1 MSRPGLANRTFL
13 VTGGSSGIGL
23 ATVRRLREEGAR
35 VVAVARGAE
44 RLAAALG
51 SEDATLRIIAADVAD
66 EARVKSLAEE
76 LKTGSVALHGVVHCA
91 GAHALRPL
99 KVLGADELQR
109 MYASH
114 VISSVML
121 CRYLVGTR
129 VLMEG
134 ASVVLLASVAALRGA
149 SGTIAY
155 AGAKAGLIA
164 AAKSLAIELA
174 AKKIR
179 VNTLS
184 PGVVRTPQSEAFLN
198 ALPPEQRAAIEREH
212 PLGLGQPEDV
222 AALAAFLLTDEAR
235 WITGSNLVIDG
246 GLTLQ

>member
-1 MSRPGLANRTFL
+1 
-13 VTGGSSGIGL
+13 
-23 ATVRRLREEGAR
+23 
-35 VVAVARGAE
+35 
-44 RLAAALG
+44 
-51 SEDATLRIIAADVAD
+51 
-66 EARVKSLAEE
+66 
-76 LKTGSVALHGVVHCA
+76 
-91 GAHALRPL
+91 
-99 KVLGADELQR
+99 
-109 MYASH
+109 
-114 VISSVML
+114 
-121 CRYLVGTR
+121 
-129 VLMEG
+129 
-134 ASVVLLASVAALRGA
+134 
-149 SGTIAY
+149 
-155 AGAKAGLIA
+155 LIA